1 MKPGH
6 FLSVLLAL
14 TVGSCRP
21 VPAQLEFAYV
31 TGSVTYRERIA
42 LPDDAVVEVQLQDVS
57 LADAPATVLASQ
69 RITTPGQVPIA
80 FSLAYDPAAINEVNR
95 YALQA
100 RIEQGNRLLFI
111 NDTYTPV
118 LTDGAG
124 TRADLLLVK
133 VQEPVPK

>member
-1 MKPGH
+1 
-6 FLSVLLAL
+6 
-14 TVGSCRP
+14 
-21 VPAQLEFAYV
+21 
-31 TGSVTYRERIA
+31 
-42 LPDDAVVEVQLQDVS
+42 LQDVS
-57 LADAPATVLASQ
+57 LADAPATVLATQ